1 MENWKKFVNEQ
12 EVPPEPQQQQAQP
25 PQGQQQQSQPPQGQQ
40 QQAQPKGGSWPSKPP
55 KTVKI
60 TAGSNLSPEAIQ
72 ATWQKLASMNPPK
85 DPEQVLASIGGMQ
98 ALVKNVKGL
107 EKNFAGS
114 GDNPPRIDMP
124 VVDPAKDFKDLKG
137 RLAKGMLDLKEP
149 FANWQAAQSQA
160 VTKQG
165 MHGKR
170 KPGMGRMRMKEQQE
184 LQEKI
189 VKLLKEVKYDM
200 PDKFPTGLDKASDTI
215 QQAFLTKGQADKN
228 PQDDSAVKLA
238 QVPIDVNVSFP
249 TQSEVYLDKSMWNL
263 LNFGPTAPGG
273 TAHGKPNL
281 IAIQSPDGKNFILDG
296 HHRWSSAYISGGPSA
311 KINVQALQGLDVP
324 TAIAALRAYGN
335 ARDNTQKG

>member
-1 MENWKKFVNEQ
+1 MKLLMENWNKFVNEQ
-12 EVPPEPQQQQAQP
+12 EVPPEQQQQQQAQQPPAPEQQQQAQP
-25 PQGQQQQSQPPQGQQ
+25 Q
-40 QQAQPKGGSWPSKPP
+40 GGSWPSKPP

-60 TAGSNLSPEAIQ
+60 TAGSNLSPQAIQ

-85 DPEQVLASIGGMQ
+85 DPEQTLASIGGMK
-98 ALVKNVKGL
+98 ALIKNVKGL
-107 EKNFAGS
+107 EANFAGS

-124 VVDPAKDFKDLKG
+124 VVDPAKDFKDLEG
-137 RLAKGMLDLKEP
+137 RLAKGELDLKEP
-149 FANWQAAQSQA
+149 FANWQQVQSQA

-165 MHGKR
+165 MRGKR

-184 LQEKI
+184 LREKI

-200 PDKFPTGLDKASDTI
+200 PDKFPTGLDQASDTI
-215 QQAFLTKGQADKN
+215 QQAFLTKGKMDKD
-228 PQDDSAVKLA
+228 PQDDSAVKLG

-249 TQSEVYLDKSMWNL
+249 TQSEVYLDKSMWNI
-263 LNFGPTAPGG
+263 LNFGPTSPGG